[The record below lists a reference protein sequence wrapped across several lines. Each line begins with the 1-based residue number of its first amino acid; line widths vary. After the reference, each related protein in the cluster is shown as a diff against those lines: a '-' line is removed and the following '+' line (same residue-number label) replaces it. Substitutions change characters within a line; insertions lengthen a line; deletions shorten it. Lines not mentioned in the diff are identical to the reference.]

1 MNTNKKILIVRLD
14 KIGDLICTL
23 PIDQVFA
30 QDQVQ
35 WIISPGLLPI
45 TQIANPKRNA
55 SELSS
60 KFSFAN
66 LKSLIMIILQFKP
79 DAIIT
84 IQSPWWV
91 GLVAFI
97 LNVSYRTTV
106 KSQWPSFL
114 FYNFPLRQKRSL
126 SKQHEYEYNLDLAL
140 HAYQQLH
147 QHSDLQQK
155 ALLISKTKEL
165 QSSLKE
171 LHLHLKLDE
180 NFDLSTLNTQLK
192 NSYIVVHPGMAGSA
206 LNWQQEQYIDY
217 ILKFI
222 VQNPNH
228 FVVVTGTTADNIYLN
243 KIKKQLSY
251 NSQLIW
257 LDGKLSLIEL
267 MYVLKNAECVIAPS
281 TGILHLAASLNVPS
295 HGIYSPI
302 QVHHPVRWAARGLK
316 VRTYLPQVNCPAKH
330 YCLNEKCQYF
340 NCMNQIQLP
349 TKIQELTNFLSL
361 PTKVERP

>member
-23 PIDQVFA
+23 PIDQVFT

-35 WIISPGLLPI
+35 WVISPGLLPI
-45 TQIANPKRNA
+45 TQTAYPKRNA
-55 SELSS
+55 VELGS
-60 KFSFAN
+60 KFSFLN

-79 DAIIT
+79 DAILT

-97 LNVSYRTTV
+97 LNVSYRITV

-114 FYNFPLRQKRSL
+114 FYNFPLRQKRSQ

-140 HAYQQLH
+140 HAHMQLKKN
-147 QHSDLQQK
+147 SDSEKK
-155 ALLISKTKEL
+155 ALLISETKEL
-165 QSSLKE
+165 RSSLKK
-171 LHLHLKLDE
+171 LHLQLKLDE
-180 NFDLSTLNTQLK
+180 NFDLSILNSKLK

-228 FVVVTGTTADNIYLN
+228 FVVVTGTAADEIYLN
-243 KIKKQLSY
+243 KIKKQLSC

-257 LDGKLSLIEL
+257 LDEKLSLIEL
-267 MYVLKNAECVIAPS
+267 MYVLKNADCVIAPS

-330 YCLNEKCQYF
+330 HCLNEKCQYF

-349 TKIQELTNFLSL
+349 LKIQELTDYFILNHKS
-361 PTKVERP
+361 